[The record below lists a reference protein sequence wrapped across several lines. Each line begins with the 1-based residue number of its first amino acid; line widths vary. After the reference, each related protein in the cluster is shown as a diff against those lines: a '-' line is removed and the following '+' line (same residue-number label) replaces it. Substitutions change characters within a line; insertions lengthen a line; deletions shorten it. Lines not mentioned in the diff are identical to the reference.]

1 VQGRSARDVGE
12 RHEVGRIARGTHA
25 RKAKTGSERQY
36 SMKTCAS
43 DHGYPATENM
53 RGALCVVL
61 LAGCGRFGFERAPL
75 DGWSDAASDGD
86 ATVDAASVCLTENFS
101 AAPLDPLRWTTYE
114 NAPASL
120 STTSGELVLQLG
132 TVSTPAYAGIL
143 SRTGDHTGTTLDLE
157 ITEAPIKFPGAEAAL
172 KLRTA
177 SNDFYLLHVTNGR
190 LAWDQQLLGA
200 SVDTGSVAFDLVLQ
214 RHWRMQH
221 DASLNLVRFL
231 TSPDGVSWTL
241 LRETMVV
248 VPVTNVLVEVTA
260 GTYASIAS
268 PGRARF
274 DNLVITGCSS

>member
-1 VQGRSARDVGE
+1 
-12 RHEVGRIARGTHA
+12 
-25 RKAKTGSERQY
+25 
-36 SMKTCAS
+36 
-43 DHGYPATENM
+43 M

-61 LAGCGRFGFERAPL
+61 LAGCGRLGFERAPL
-75 DGWSDAASDGD
+75 DGWRDAASDGD
-86 ATVDAASVCLTENFS
+86 KTVDAASACLTEDFS
-101 AAPLDPLRWTTYE
+101 AALLDPLTWATYE
-114 NAPASL
+114 NVPTSL

-177 SNDFYLLHVTNGR
+177 SNDFYLLHITNGR
-190 LAWDQQLLGA
+190 LAWEQQLLGV
-200 SVDTGSVAFDLVLQ
+200 SVDSGFVAFDLILQ

-231 TSPDGVSWTL
+231 TSPDGVGWTL

-248 VPVTNVLVEVTA
+248 VPVTNVLVEVNA